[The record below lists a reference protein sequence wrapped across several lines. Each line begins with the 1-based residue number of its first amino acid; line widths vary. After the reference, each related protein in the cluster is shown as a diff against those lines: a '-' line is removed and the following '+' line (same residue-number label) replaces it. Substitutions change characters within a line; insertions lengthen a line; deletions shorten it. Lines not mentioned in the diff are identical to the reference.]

1 MADVRIQ
8 DFNENWK
15 PDTNND
21 FLMTF
26 NDGSESKTR
35 LRDAFYSLVPDGAP
49 THNNVFRG
57 QNLGALN
64 ATHIANI
71 QNGTFRDMFIGDYFS
86 INGSNYVIA
95 GINYKKGHGDNSPL
109 GNHLVLMPQDWSKTP
124 TQKLAPDG
132 STTRYMN
139 DTDTTAGGFAGSKL
153 YKTYLP
159 QIQQKLESDFGSNLM
174 TFRTIVST
182 HVDASGAPD
191 QGEWRDAKVS
201 IPNEVMIYGTTL
213 NGNNKNSSCYNIGD
227 ENSQL
232 PIMRLNDAERNF
244 NRILSIWLRDI
255 HSASAFAF
263 ADTYGDDSW
272 IAASDAWRGVR
283 AFFLIG

>member
-71 QNGTFRDMFIGDYFS
+71 QNGSFRGMFIGDYFS

-95 GINYKKGHGDNSPL
+95 GINYKRYHGDNMDL
-109 GNHLVLMPQDWSKTP
+109 GNHLVLMPSDWSKHQLKHLIQTVKQL
-124 TQKLAPDG
+124 TICKTLTLLLAVLQAL
-132 STTRYMN
+132 SYTRPIYHK
-139 DTDTTAGGFAGSKL
+139 SK
-153 YKTYLP
+153 
-159 QIQQKLESDFGSNLM
+159 
-174 TFRTIVST
+174 
-182 HVDASGAPD
+182 
-191 QGEWRDAKVS
+191 
-201 IPNEVMIYGTTL
+201 PNWNQTL
-213 NGNNKNSSCYNIGD
+213 AI
-227 ENSQL
+227 
-232 PIMRLNDAERNF
+232 
-244 NRILSIWLRDI
+244 
-255 HSASAFAF
+255 
-263 ADTYGDDSW
+263 T
-272 IAASDAWRGVR
+272 
-283 AFFLIG
+283 